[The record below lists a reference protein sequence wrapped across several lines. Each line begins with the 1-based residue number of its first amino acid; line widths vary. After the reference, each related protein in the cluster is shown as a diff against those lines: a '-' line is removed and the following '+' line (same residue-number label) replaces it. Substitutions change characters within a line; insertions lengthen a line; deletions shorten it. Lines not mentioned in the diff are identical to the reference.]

1 MNNQRTGTLL
11 VISAPSGAGKSTLIA
26 RLRKEFPGFA
36 FSVSCTTRPPREGEV
51 NGRDYH
57 FITKDLF
64 LDRIS
69 SGSFAE
75 WAEVH
80 GNYYGTPK
88 QEVRDTLA
96 GGRDMILDIDVQGA
110 RQVRENMDGGCFVF
124 LFPPSRE
131 ALKSRLAGRGTDSEE
146 VIAKRLANA
155 EEEIRQCTL
164 FDHWI
169 VNDDLD
175 RAFEELRAVYLA
187 AKTRPDCNPSLLTSI
202 LDTWRHDG

>member
-1 MNNQRTGTLL
+1 MNDSRTGTLL

-26 RLRKEFPGFA
+26 RLRKDFPGFA
-36 FSVSCTTRPPREGEV
+36 FSVSSPTRSPREGEV
-51 NGRDYH
+51 DGRDYH

-88 QEVRDTLA
+88 QEVQDTLA
-96 GGRDMILDIDVQGA
+96 SGRDMILDIDVQGA
-110 RQVRENMDGGCFVF
+110 RQVRENMGIGRFVF
-124 LFPPSRE
+124 LFPPSRK
-131 ALKSRLAGRGTDSEE
+131 ALESRLTGRGTDSDE
-146 VIAKRLANA
+146 VIARRLENA
-155 EEEIRQCTL
+155 EEEIRQSAM

-175 RAFEELRAVYLA
+175 RAYEELKAVYMA
-187 AKTRPDCNPSLLTSI
+187 AKTRPACNPTLLDAI
-202 LDTWRHDG
+202 LDTWRNNG

>member
-26 RLRKEFPGFA
+26 RLRKKFPGFG

-51 NGRDYH
+51 DGKDYH

-88 QEVRDTLA
+88 QEVLETLA

-110 RQVRENMDGGCFVF
+110 RQVRENMGIGCFVF

-131 ALKSRLAGRGTDSEE
+131 ALKARLVGRGTDSEE
-146 VIAKRLANA
+146 VIARRLVNA
-155 EEEIRQCTL
+155 EEEIRQGTL

-175 RAFEELRAVYLA
+175 RAFEELKAVYVA
-187 AKTRPDCNPSLLTSI
+187 AKTRPVCNPTL
-202 LDTWRHDG
+202 LDTILAGWRNNG